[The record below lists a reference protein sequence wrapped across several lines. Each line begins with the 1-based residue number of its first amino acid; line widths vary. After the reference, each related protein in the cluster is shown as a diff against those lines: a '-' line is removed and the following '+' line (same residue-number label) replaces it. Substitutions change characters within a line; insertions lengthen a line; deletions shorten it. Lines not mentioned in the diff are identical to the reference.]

1 MGGQAHRARLADDIR
16 RQGGQAYSLTAEAD
30 TNGGR
35 HGRESIPRATRPETI
50 RGARGGARGGGR
62 GVGRGAG
69 RGAGRGGG
77 PRYNH
82 TLPDFLQTLMFVASS
97 TWLHRIDLLIPLLTL
112 NASIISPERRRDLPA
127 RMHEWLLVEEVT
139 KTQVELQ

>member
-1 MGGQAHRARLADDIR
+1 MGGQAHRARLADEIR

-35 HGRESIPRATRPETI
+35 HGRQSIPRATRQATT

-69 RGAGRGGG
+69 RGGG
-77 PRYNH
+77 PRYVD
-82 TLPDFLQTLMFVASS
+82 TLPNFPQRLISVVSS
-97 TWLHRIDLLIPLLTL
+97 PWLLRLDLSPQLLTL
-112 NASIISPERRRDLPA
+112 NASIISPERRRDLLA
-127 RMHEWLLVEEVT
+127 RMHEWLLAEEVT
-139 KTQVELQ
+139 KTLVELQ